1 MAGRLIFFMVV
12 VVVLV
17 IADEHVLFP
26 ALNQLSVFFSLPLKL
41 FASGLELA
49 GVLKLGEEVF
59 KEE

>member
-1 MAGRLIFFMVV
+1 MVV